1 MTEAIFRGISG
12 RLHRFSVHRPHEQF
26 AQAPAVY
33 CFARPG
39 PGGRGWTPLFLSR
52 TGNLSKRLASHEQ
65 WPEAQL
71 LGATHILIHQHDE
84 RDAREYVEADLADL
98 DEARAVIAAADR
110 AFGRIDIL
118 VNAAGITDRGTVF
131 DTSPA
136 LFERMMAINLRAPF
150 FLLQDWE
157 RASCRRPRRS
167 RRKCC
172 PSSTSP

>member
-26 AQAPAVY
+26 GTSPAVY

-52 TGNLSKRLASHEQ
+52 TGNLQKRLANHEQ

-84 RDAREYVEADLADL
+84 RDAREYVEADLATALKPAMNGPFL
-98 DEARAVIAAADR
+98 DAELTEAAEETGVRLVWAA
-110 AFGRIDIL
+110 
-118 VNAAGITDRGTVF
+118 
-131 DTSPA
+131 
-136 LFERMMAINLRAPF
+136 
-150 FLLQDWE
+150 
-157 RASCRRPRRS
+157 
-167 RRKCC
+167 
-172 PSSTSP
+172 